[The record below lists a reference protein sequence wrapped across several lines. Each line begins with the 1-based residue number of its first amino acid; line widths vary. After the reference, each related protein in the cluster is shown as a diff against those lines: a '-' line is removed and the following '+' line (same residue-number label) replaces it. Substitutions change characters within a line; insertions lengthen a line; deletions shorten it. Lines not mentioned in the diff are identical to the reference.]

1 MCQDCREQFTVTVN
15 TVFERSKIALN
26 VWLQAVY
33 LICSSKKG
41 ISSHQLHRTL
51 GVTYKTAWFMSHRIR
66 EAMRITGGG
75 LLGGGGST
83 VEAELAQQAK
93 ISYADAAEQM
103 ESAMLFSAI
112 EEQTKDQALQQLRA
126 LLGIRP

>member
-1 MCQDCREQFTVTVN
+1 MSEIEELKQIVSQHAQIIRG
-15 TVFERSKIALN
+15 
-26 VWLQAVY
+26 LQSAV
-33 LICSSKKG
+33 L
-41 ISSHQLHRTL
+41 
-51 GVTYKTAWFMSHRIR
+51 A
-66 EAMRITGGG
+66 ANG
-75 LLGGGGST
+75 L
-83 VEAELAQQAK
+83 VAELAQQAK